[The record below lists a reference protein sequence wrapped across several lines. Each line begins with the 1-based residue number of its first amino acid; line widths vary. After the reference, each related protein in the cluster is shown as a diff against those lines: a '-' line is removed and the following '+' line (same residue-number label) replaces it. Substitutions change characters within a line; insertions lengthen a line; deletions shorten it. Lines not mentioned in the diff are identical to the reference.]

1 MLDVYHNR
9 IKWKRGR
16 KTERE
21 GKKTCN
27 KKITTLLSRNYFI
40 CLFLLHCPIDNLV
53 TSEKWANSFG
63 CPDPR
68 DPRSIIH
75 TCKVYYSSACS
86 FSGPWSADGLVR
98 ITVERIILFSWIM
111 PVLWVLCCSVLG
123 LLWERGEHISS
134 LSQILWCTCNLL
146 MFNPGLHWSVA
157 VITGRPGGHR
167 LSCSS

>member
-1 MLDVYHNR
+1 MLE
-9 IKWKRGR
+9 ITIGKKEMW
-16 KTERE
+16 E
-21 GKKTCN
+21 GKN
-27 KKITTLLSRNYFI
+27 YQKKITVLLNRKY
-40 CLFLLHCPIDNLV
+40 CLVLLYCPINNFV
-53 TSEKWANSFG
+53 TFQT
-63 CPDPR
+63 DPR

-75 TCKVYYSSACS
+75 TCKVYYSGACS
-86 FSGPWSADGLVR
+86 FSGPWPADGLVR
-98 ITVERIILFSWIM
+98 ITVESIILLSWIM

-123 LLWERGEHISS
+123 LLWEQGEHISS